1 MIKLKNYDSFFFDC
15 DGVILNSN
23 KIKTEAF
30 RETLKNFSSEKVD
43 EFINYHLI
51 NGGVS
56 RYEKIEYFFKR
67 IDPKENPEKLIS
79 ESLNIFSDIVKNKLL
94 ECDLIDGIEEFLDSL
109 LSHSTKCFVMTGG
122 DEDEVKFVF
131 NKRSLSPYFT
141 EIMGSPKT
149 KYENMDRI
157 IQNHGDIGAALF
169 FGDSKI
175 DYEVSR
181 KYGCEFVFISEK
193 SEWVEGDSFIKV
205 IGGNSAKNFHE
216 LINKS

>member
-1 MIKLKNYDSFFFDC
+1 MFLYDKFFFDC
-15 DGVILNSN
+15 DGVILDSN

-30 RETLKNFSSEKVD
+30 RETLKNYSSEKVD
-43 EFINYHLI
+43 EFINYHLT
-51 NGGVS
+51 NGGIS
-56 RYEKIEYFFKR
+56 RYEKIEFFFKK
-67 IDPKENPEKLIS
+67 INPKENSDKLIS

-94 ECDLIDGIEEFLDSL
+94 ECDLIHGIEEFLDSL
-109 LSHSTKCFVMTGG
+109 FSHSAKCFVMTGG

-131 NKRSLSPYFT
+131 KKRSLSSYFT
-141 EIMGSPKT
+141 EITGSPKT

-157 IQNHGDIGAALF
+157 IHNHGDIGTAVF

-193 SEWVEGDSFIKV
+193 SEWVEGDSFIRM
-205 IGGNSAKNFHE
+205 IGSKSVKNFHE
-216 LINKS
+216 LIKKS